1 MLLRFVRLEKPY
13 NPSTRF
19 KSIANFRG
27 LSSRRPIK
35 NLTIIKKSWAGR
47 NYSGSITVRG
57 RGGGHKKRYRPIDF
71 KRLNPK
77 GKVIS
82 LEYDPNRNA
91 RIALLRYNNGL
102 KEYII
107 APHSIRRGMTLFS
120 GPTARFDVGNALPLE
135 FLPLGIFVHNI
146 ELTIG
151 KGGQLV
157 RAAGTTAKLLAKKD
171 DYVTLQLPSQE
182 VRLIHKK
189 CYATIGQVGNIYNKR
204 ISIGK
209 AGRNRWLGKRP
220 KVRGVAK
227 NPVDHPHGGGEG
239 QTGTGRTPKT
249 PWGRP
254 TLFVRTRDPR
264 FIRYSKKMSSG
275 LIVQRRRRKRRRK

>member
-19 KSIANFRG
+19 RSVADFRG
-27 LSSRRPIK
+27 LSSEGPVK
-35 NLTIIKKSWAGR
+35 SLTVIKKSRAGR
-47 NYSGSITVRG
+47 NCSGSITVRG
-57 RGGGHKKRYRPIDF
+57 RGGGHKKRYRLISF
-71 KRLNPK
+71 KRLNSE

-82 LEYDPNRNA
+82 LEYDPNRSA

-107 APHSIRRGMTLFS
+107 APHGIGKGAILSS

-135 FLPLGIFVHNI
+135 LLPLGVFVHNV

-157 RAAGTTAKLLAKKD
+157 RAAGTTAKLLAKEG
-171 DYVTLQLPSQE
+171 DYVTLRLPSRE
-182 VRLIHKK
+182 VRLVHKR
-189 CYATIGQVGNIYNKR
+189 CYATVGQVGNIYNKR
-204 ISIGK
+204 VSIGK

-239 QTGTGRTPKT
+239 RTGTGRIPKT

-254 TLFVRTRDPR
+254 ALFVRTRDSR
-264 FIRYSKKMSSG
+264 FVRYSKKASSG
-275 LIVQRRRRKRRRK
+275 LIIQRRRRKRRGK